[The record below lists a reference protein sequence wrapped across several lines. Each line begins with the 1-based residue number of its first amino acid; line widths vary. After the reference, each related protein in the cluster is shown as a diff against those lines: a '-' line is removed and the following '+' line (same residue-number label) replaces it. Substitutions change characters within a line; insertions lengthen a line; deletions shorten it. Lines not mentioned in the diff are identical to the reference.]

1 MKQVDQEQP
10 KENGRAKD
18 IKDKHKAS
26 MFMAGANSGITARG
40 GKN

>member
-10 KENGRAKD
+10 KENRRAKD
-18 IKDKHKAS
+18 ITDKHKAS
-26 MFMAGANSGITARG
+26 MFMAGANSVITARG